1 MKSKF
6 LLPLLVAVMMLF
18 TSAIFAQDKK
28 GGNPYRDPKTG
39 RYMSKADYEKKY
51 GPLKKDEKK
60 DVKKGPARD
69 PKTGRFL
76 KKEDKPV
83 VKKDDKKVVKKET
96 KVEKKDTKAPSKD
109 SKSPARDP
117 KTGKFLKKDS
127 KAPAKDA
134 KGTGKKDEKKPGG
147 K

>member
-39 RYMSKADYEKKY
+39 RFMSKADYEKKY

-69 PKTGRFL
+69 PKTGRFI
-76 KKEDKPV
+76 
-83 VKKDDKKVVKKET
+83 KKD
-96 KVEKKDTKAPSKD
+96 EKHVAPAKDTKAPAKD
-109 SKSPARDP
+109 VKTPAKDAKSTKGPARDP

-134 KGTGKKDEKKPGG
+134 KGMTKKDDKKVGG
-147 K
+147 KTDKK